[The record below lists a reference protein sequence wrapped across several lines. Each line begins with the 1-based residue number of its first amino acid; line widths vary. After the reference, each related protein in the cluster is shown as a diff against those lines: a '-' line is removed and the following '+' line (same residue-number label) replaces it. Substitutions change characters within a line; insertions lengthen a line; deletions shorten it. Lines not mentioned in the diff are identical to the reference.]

1 MLHYIDPILEEQTI
15 KAAIIY
21 IGVNDMLYDS
31 SSRQTNL
38 LLQNIT
44 EIGKNCISYKVK
56 CVSISSLNFN
66 TRISHKLL
74 NEVNEMIERFC
85 LENDY
90 YYIENGN
97 AFENDLFKDG
107 LHQQNSGKKTLSQNF
122 IANLQTYDTFLEK

>member
-21 IGVNDMLYDS
+21 TGVNDILYDS

-44 EIGKNCISYKVK
+44 EIGKNCISYKVN
-56 CVSISSLNFN
+56 CVSISSLTFN

-90 YYIENGN
+90 YYIENEN
-97 AFENDLFKDG
+97 VYENDLFKDG
-107 LHQQNSGKKTLSQNF
+107 LH
-122 IANLQTYDTFLEK
+122 

>member
-1 MLHYIDPILEEQTI
+1 
-15 KAAIIY
+15 
-21 IGVNDMLYDS
+21 MLYDS

-44 EIGKNCISYKVK
+44 EIGKKCISYKVK

>member
-1 MLHYIDPILEEQTI
+1 
-15 KAAIIY
+15 
-21 IGVNDMLYDS
+21 
-31 SSRQTNL
+31 
-38 LLQNIT
+38 
-44 EIGKNCISYKVK
+44 
-56 CVSISSLNFN
+56 
-66 TRISHKLL
+66 
-74 NEVNEMIERFC
+74 MIERFC

>member
-1 MLHYIDPILEEQTI
+1 MICYTI
-15 KAAIIY
+15 AVHGKQIY
-21 IGVNDMLYDS
+21 F
-31 SSRQTNL
+31 
-38 LLQNIT
+38 
-44 EIGKNCISYKVK
+44 YKVK